1 VGPVTWSEL
10 APALESRDLS
20 VFIAALEV
28 GDPEQP
34 YWQQHS
40 SSVAKQID
48 DAGIRGPVLLV
59 GHSGAGAL
67 MPSIAEVCSAEVM
80 GYVFVDAG
88 IPRNGESRLEAMRR
102 EVPEFAEQLRKHLLG
117 GGRFPEWTVEML
129 SDIPSLQLRERV
141 IAELRP
147 RALDFFDEPI
157 PVFAEWPDSP
167 GAYLRFTAAYEPSA
181 QIAERHGWP
190 VQRMEGGHFQLL
202 ADPIGVGH
210 SLIRLTEAIHSR

>member
-1 VGPVTWSEL
+1 MATAATWVLVHSPLLGPVTWSEL
-10 APALESRDLS
+10 APALESHDLP
-20 VFIAALEV
+20 VLIAALDD

-34 YWQQHS
+34 HWQQHS
-40 SSVAKQID
+40 SSVARQVD
-48 DAGIRGPVLLV
+48 DAGMRDPLLLV

-67 MPSIAEVCSAEVM
+67 VPSIAEACSAEVM

-88 IPRNGESRLEAMRR
+88 IPRDGESRLEAISR
-102 EVPEFAEQLRKHLLG
+102 ETPEFAEQLRGHFLG

-141 IAELRP
+141 IADVRP

-167 GAYLRFTAAYEPSA
+167 GAYLRFT
-181 QIAERHGWP
+181 GC
-190 VQRMEGGHFQLL
+190 V
-202 ADPIGVGH
+202 
-210 SLIRLTEAIHSR
+210 